1 MMGNDCLM
9 YERVTSEGDAFI
21 MKIIVTAGGQGTKLW
36 PYSRTSKPKQ
46 FQPIV
51 GDTSLYADTIATL
64 LKKFTPEDIFI
75 STKRKFIKYI
85 SEQSPEIPL
94 KNYIIEPDIA
104 KDRGPGEG
112 LAFLKLSLWHPDE
125 PFFVVQADCVR
136 KPEAAFLKMI
146 EDAGKSVERDR
157 KYITGGLKATEPNMG
172 VDYLQLGERVE
183 GSKQELYEI
192 EAFLGRKSSF
202 RETKEL
208 IENFHIV
215 THCNHSCWYP
225 GLMLDAYKA
234 YRPDWY
240 AALMKMKDVI
250 DKPGE
255 DAAIEE
261 IYDTMEKGA
270 TEEVTKQVMQAGEAR
285 IILLPFKWTDIGTW
299 GSVYEFFVNGDGTG
313 NYKDGKVVTVD
324 TTGSLVKTSK
334 EGKLVAVAGVE
345 DLVIVDTDDVLLIIP
360 KDKIEKIKDIQA
372 ELNERGDKEYL

>member
-1 MMGNDCLM
+1 M
-9 YERVTSEGDAFI
+9 

-36 PYSRTSKPKQ
+36 PYSREDKPKQ
-46 FQPIV
+46 FQPVV
-51 GDTSLYADTIATL
+51 GDKSLYTETIDTL
-64 LKKFTPEDIFI
+64 LKKFAPEDIFI

-85 SEQSPEIPL
+85 SEQSPQIPL
-94 KNYIIEPDIA
+94 KNYIIEPDVA

-112 LAFLKLSLWHPDE
+112 LAFLKLSVYYPDE

-136 KPEAAFLKMI
+136 KPEEAFLQMI
-146 EDAGKSVERDR
+146 EEAGKIVERDK

-172 VDYLQLGERVE
+172 VDYLQLGEKVA
-183 GSKQELYEI
+183 GSKQEMYEVQD
-192 EAFLGRKSSF
+192 FLGRKSSY

-225 GLMLDAYKA
+225 GLMLEAYKQ

-240 AALMKMKDVI
+240 EALMKMKDVL

-261 IYDTMEKGA
+261 IYETMEKGA
-270 TEEVTKQVMQAGEAR
+270 TEEVTKHLMKNGDAR

-299 GSVYEFFVNGDGTG
+299 GSVYEFFVDGDDTG
-313 NYKDGKVVTVD
+313 NYKDGRVVAVD
-324 TTGSLVKTSK
+324 TTGSLVKTSNDK
-334 EGKLVAVAGVE
+334 KLVAVAGLE
-345 DLVIVDTDDVLLIIP
+345 DVVVVDTDDVLLVIA
-360 KDKIEKIKDIQA
+360 KDKIEKIKEIQA
-372 ELNERGDKEYL
+372 ALKEEGDKEYL